1 MKERQRRPGRGMPFR
16 KSTGPAQSGGWKAT
30 LRAFLLL
37 VAVVKFLVVAAATV
51 LIGLQAVS
59 ACGEPLRFAAID
71 RAQRRLLVL
80 ALVAPP
86 CSTWFWVSTR

>member
-1 MKERQRRPGRGMPFR
+1 MGRVEYVSRLVSARRETPRVL
-16 KSTGPAQSGGWKAT
+16 GWPVWRWVA
-30 LRAFLLL
+30 LLL
-37 VAVVKFLVVAAATV
+37 AAVVGFLAVAAATV
-51 LIGLQAVS
+51 LIGLQAVN

>member
-1 MKERQRRPGRGMPFR
+1 MGRVEYVSRLVSARRETPRARLARVALGR
-16 KSTGPAQSGGWKAT
+16 AA
-30 LRAFLLL
+30 L
-37 VAVVKFLVVAAATV
+37 VAVVGFLVVAAATV

>member
-1 MKERQRRPGRGMPFR
+1 MGRVKYVSRLVSARRETPRVL
-16 KSTGPAQSGGWKAT
+16 GWPVWRWVA
-30 LRAFLLL
+30 LLL
-37 VAVVKFLVVAAATV
+37 AAVVGFLAVAAATV

>member
-1 MKERQRRPGRGMPFR
+1 MGRVEYVSRLVSARRETPRVL
-16 KSTGPAQSGGWKAT
+16 GWPVWRWVA
-30 LRAFLLL
+30 LLL
-37 VAVVKFLVVAAATV
+37 ASVVGFLAVAAATV

>member
-1 MKERQRRPGRGMPFR
+1 MDVSRLVSARRETPRVL
-16 KSTGPAQSGGWKAT
+16 GWPVWRWVA
-30 LRAFLLL
+30 LLL
-37 VAVVKFLVVAAATV
+37 AAVVGFLAVAAATV

>member
-1 MKERQRRPGRGMPFR
+1 MGRVEYVSRLVSARRETPRVL
-16 KSTGPAQSGGWKAT
+16 GWPVWRWVA
-30 LRAFLLL
+30 LLL
-37 VAVVKFLVVAAATV
+37 AAVVGFLAVAAATV

>member
-1 MKERQRRPGRGMPFR
+1 MGRVEYVSRLVSARRETPRVL
-16 KSTGPAQSGGWKAT
+16 GWPVWRWVA
-30 LRAFLLL
+30 LLL

-80 ALVAPP
+80 ALVARP

>member
-1 MKERQRRPGRGMPFR
+1 MGRVEYVSRLVSARRETPRVL
-16 KSTGPAQSGGWKAT
+16 GWPVWRWVA
-30 LRAFLLL
+30 LLL
-37 VAVVKFLVVAAATV
+37 AAVVGFLAVAAATV

-59 ACGEPLRFAAID
+59 ACGEPLRFAATD